1 MSNKFEAGKTYKLD
15 DSNLAFIKQALNAK
29 FSGEEGVFT
38 VASLNSNGNAW
49 TDDITSDQ
57 TTDRCLIPQFVA
69 LSCTEV
75 VNG

>member
-1 MSNKFEAGKTYKLD
+1 MSNFIAGKTYKLD
-15 DSNLAFIKQALNAK
+15 QDNLDFLQQVLDAK

-38 VASLNSNGNAW
+38 VASLDRTGNAW
-49 TDDITSDQ
+49 TDDITSPQ
-57 TTDRCLIPQFVA
+57 TTDRCLVPQFVA